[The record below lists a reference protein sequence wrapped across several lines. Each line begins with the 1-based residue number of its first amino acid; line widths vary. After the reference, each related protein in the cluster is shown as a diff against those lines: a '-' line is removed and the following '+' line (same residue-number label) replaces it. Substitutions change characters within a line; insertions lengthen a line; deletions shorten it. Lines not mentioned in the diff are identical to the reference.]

1 MSREFGVSGLDH
13 ESKVRAFLESLS
25 DADVH
30 RVIEFRAPTGTTSA
44 FPIGQ
49 MVQHLVNHGSYHRGQ
64 LTMMFRLLGTE
75 PANSMDLIRYYRE
88 QGVRAGD
95 SRLQRG

>member
-1 MSREFGVSGLDH
+1 M
-13 ESKVRAFLESLS
+13 RAFLESLS

-30 RVIEFRAPTGTTSA
+30 RVIEFRAPNGVTSA

-88 QGVRAGD
+88 QSARTSD
-95 SRLQRG
+95 